1 MTRALAI
8 VMFLAAAAHA
18 DSIVAPA
25 GWHADDAKAADQAAR
40 LRKLPHFGGAP
51 TEYGVGVYAPA
62 TPGIVLYLTRLSTT
76 STSPMAIRSAIDDFE
91 LAAHE
96 TGVQVGD
103 TSKRVDDAKKQ
114 IEATIGLRDRGAQLE
129 TLSVLLA
136 AADAKHLVV
145 VTGDCIAR
153 EDVDPKLLD
162 ACRMALTTID
172 PDVKPADR
180 VAIALPTSDTPTPS
194 EPSQTPTPSNGSHM
208 DDGSHVALPPIVVAD
223 QAQSDRRPIYIGA
236 GLIVLAAVFWWNRK
250 RREKFARE
258 DGVDEPAPKAAA
270 KAADDDSDDLHAAA
284 AGEDDKDSSH
294 D

>member
-1 MTRALAI
+1 MKALAI
-8 VMFLAAAAHA
+8 VMFLAATAHA
-18 DSIVAPA
+18 ESIVAPA

-62 TPGIVLYLTRLSTT
+62 TPGIVLYVTRLSTT
-76 STSPMAIRSAIDDFE
+76 SPSPLAIRSALDDFE

-129 TLSVLLA
+129 TLSVLVA

-153 EDVDPKLLD
+153 DDIDPKLLD
-162 ACRMALTTID
+162 ACRMSLATID

-180 VAIALPTSDTPTPS
+180 VTIALPTSETPTPS
-194 EPSQTPTPSNGSHM
+194 DTPQTPATTNNGSHM
-208 DDGSHVALPPIVVAD
+208 DDGSHVALPPVVVAE

-250 RREKFARE
+250 RREKFSRE
-258 DGVDEPAPKAAA
+258 DGVDEPAPKAA
-270 KAADDDSDDLHAAA
+270 KSADDDSDDLHAAA
-284 AGEDDKDSSH
+284 AGDDDHKDASH

>member
-1 MTRALAI
+1 MKALAI
-8 VMFLAAAAHA
+8 VMFLCAVAHA

-62 TPGIVLYLTRLSTT
+62 TPGIVLYVTRLSTT
-76 STSPMAIRSAIDDFE
+76 TSSPVAIRSALDDFE
-91 LAAHE
+91 LPTHE

-103 TSKRVDDAKKQ
+103 TSKRVDDPKKQ
-114 IEATIGLRDRGAQLE
+114 IEATIGLRDRGAQLV
-129 TLSVLLA
+129 TLSALVA

-145 VTGDCIAR
+145 VTADCIAR
-153 EDVDPKLLD
+153 DDIDQKLMD
-162 ACRMALTTID
+162 ACTLALTTID
-172 PDVKPADR
+172 PDIKPADR
-180 VAIALPTSDTPTPS
+180 VAIALPTSDTPAPS

-208 DDGSHVALPPIVVAD
+208 DDGSHVQLPPVVIS
-223 QAQSDRRPIYIGA
+223 QEAQSDRRPIYIGA

-258 DGVDEPAPKAAA
+258 DQTDEPAPKPAETS
-270 KAADDDSDDLHAAA
+270 DEDSDDLHAAA
-284 AGEDDKDSSH
+284 AGDDKKDPQA
-294 D
+294 